1 MRLAGLPGILIFQGL
16 FQGAHQGLF
25 QYRLRVLQYHL
36 WVLQYPL
43 RVLLYLLR
51 ALQYPL
57 RALLYLLRVL
67 QYLLRVLLYL
77 LRSLLYLFLKT
88 GRRKGLVLLFIFR
101 LFGERRLISSVW
113 LMCFMNWGFLR
124 IRMGVAAPRR
134 RLSGRLEGR

>member
-25 QYRLRVLQYHL
+25 QYLLRVLL
-36 WVLQYPL
+36 YPL
-43 RVLLYLLR
+43 RVL
-51 ALQYPL
+51 Q
-57 RALLYLLRVL
+57 YLLRVL
-67 QYLLRVLLYL
+67 QYLLRVFQYL
-77 LRSLLYLFLKT
+77 LRALLYLFLKT
-88 GRRKGLVLLFIFR
+88 GRRRGLVLLFIFR

-124 IRMGVAAPRR
+124 IRMGFAAQRR